1 LRRFRESH
9 HRAGCTKREDILLE
23 GTTTRAIIDTFRD
36 VHRALGFG
44 YREYIYALAMERDL
58 VAKGHQVDREVAVM
72 VYYRGEPLAGQTL
85 DMIVDRK
92 VIVENEASERLH
104 PTASVQLF
112 SYLCS
117 TNLEVGLLLHFGH
130 DAKFHRVICENRFKR
145 RSPNTLR

>member
-1 LRRFRESH
+1 MH
-9 HRAGCTKREDILLE
+9 KHGDPLLE
-23 GTTTRAIIDTFRD
+23 ATTTRAIIDTFRD

-72 VYYRGEPLAGQTL
+72 VYYRGEPLARQTL

-92 VIVENEASERLH
+92 VIVENKASERL
-104 PTASVQLF
+104 PPVASVQLF
-112 SYLCS
+112 GYLCS

-130 DAKFHRVICENRFKR
+130 DAKFYRMIYENKFKR
-145 RSPNTLR
+145 RPDAAPR